1 MSYIP
6 FVGGRLVLS
15 PQVYARFV
23 MGDKYLLS
31 YDNLVGGVMPGR
43 YVSHQIPFIG
53 ANRPEM
59 MYNSVT
65 VLRADLRWNV
75 YRKHYISVM
84 GNYVREANG
93 IRNFFVP
100 KTPYEDGSMTAY
112 DWWRKILV

>member
-1 MSYIP
+1 
-6 FVGGRLVLS
+6 
-15 PQVYARFV
+15 
-23 MGDKYLLS
+23 
-31 YDNLVGGVMPGR
+31 
-43 YVSHQIPFIG
+43 
-53 ANRPEM
+53 M

-75 YRKHYISVM
+75 YRKHYIAVM

-112 DWWRKILV
+112 DWWGFGIRYSYDLPIGPFGLDVSWSNLTKSFGVYVNLGYYF